1 MDESDPTI
9 CFDQEGVC
17 SHCLA
22 YDRIHRE
29 LPICAAAAE
38 QLRTIV
44 EAIKRDGVGKPYD
57 CIIGVSGGVDSTY
70 VAYRVKELGLRPL
83 AVHLDNGW
91 NSEIAVSNISKALTT
106 LGIDLH
112 THVIDW
118 EEFKDIQRAF
128 LLASTPDAEIP
139 SDHAIFAL
147 LYQQATRLGLRYV
160 VTGLNVR
167 TETHL
172 PAAWS
177 QGHWDFGYI
186 RAVHRQFGSGRI
198 KTFPHFNFYDYVTG
212 KRHKLAAVNVLDYM
226 DYSKKEALVV
236 LQRQLGWKDYG
247 GKHFE
252 NVYTRWF
259 QGCYLPR
266 KFGFD
271 KRRSHLS
278 SRLCSGEITRA
289 EALSEL
295 AHPPYPVAQ
304 QEADCEYVAKKLDFS
319 VEEFSAVMAAPLRK
333 FHEFPSYHRVVQS
346 AGFKR
351 VMRVYQFFKYD
362 LLRCPR
368 G

>member
-1 MDESDPTI
+1 MDASDPTI
-9 CFDQEGVC
+9 SFDPEGVC
-17 SHCLA
+17 NHCLA

-29 LPICAAAAE
+29 LPTGEVAAE
-38 QLRTIV
+38 RLRTIV
-44 EAIKRDGVGKPYD
+44 AGIKRDGVGKPYD

-106 LGIDLH
+106 LGIDLQ

-139 SDHAIFAL
+139 SDHAIFTL
-147 LYQQATRLGLRYV
+147 LYRQATRLGLRHI

-212 KRHKLAAVNVLDYM
+212 KRHTHTAVNVLDYM
-226 DYSKKEALVV
+226 DYAKKEALVV

-304 QEADCEYVAKKLDFS
+304 QQADCEYVAKKLSFS
-319 VEEFSAVMAAPLRK
+319 AEAFSAVMAAPLRQ
-333 FHEFPSYHRVVQS
+333 FHDYPSYHRVAQS

-351 VMRVYQFFKYD
+351 FMRAYQFFKYD
-362 LLRCPR
+362 LLRR
-368 G
+368 SRR